1 MQKKETIARYSITE
15 LRALQKKSK
24 TDWKKLA
31 RMTDK
36 EVEANASADIDDFTN
51 DPEFWKN
58 AQLVYPVIKDK
69 VSLWLDHDLLQH
81 FKQQGR
87 GYQSRINAILRAY
100 VMREAVK
107 PKKRPR
113 H

>member
-1 MQKKETIARYSITE
+1 MEKKGTIVRYSITE

-24 TDWKKLA
+24 TDWKKLT

-36 EVEANASADIDDFTN
+36 AIEAKAIADIDDFTN

-58 AQLVYPVIKDK
+58 AELVYPVPKDK
-69 VSLWLDHDLLQH
+69 VSLWVDHDILEH
-81 FKQQGR
+81 FKKQGR
-87 GYQSRINAILRAY
+87 GYQTLINAILRAY
-100 VMREAVK
+100 VLRDATKTKKK
-107 PKKRPR
+107 PK